1 MIWIKLSTVSVDL
14 STKCSIWTE
23 NRRAIGIRL
32 DDWQVEEWPRHFCG
46 NFGAVNELLT
56 QQINRFETGK
66 RQMLEDQET
75 AAAHRMFPV
84 AMVFMI
90 TNLAVISV
98 LLLAVSILPPPLI
111 DTVQMAGL

>member
-1 MIWIKLSTVSVDL
+1 
-14 STKCSIWTE
+14 
-23 NRRAIGIRL
+23 
-32 DDWQVEEWPRHFCG
+32 
-46 NFGAVNELLT
+46 
-56 QQINRFETGK
+56 
-66 RQMLEDQET
+66 MLEDQET

>member
-1 MIWIKLSTVSVDL
+1 MIWIKVSIVSVDL

-32 DDWQVEEWPRHFCG
+32 DDWQFKELPRHVCG
-46 NFGAVNELLT
+46 NFGVVNELLS
-56 QQINRFETGK
+56 QQMNRFEKGK
-66 RQMLEDQET
+66 RQMLEDHET
-75 AAAHRMFPV
+75 AAVHRMFPV

-98 LLLAVSILPPPLI
+98 LLLAVSILPSPLI